1 MTGVDANEIRSVARV
16 RQMHFDLVEKL
27 PPLKE
32 ALENGESLSYT
43 QWEAWLA
50 LYHGKALLVV
60 RPMETAPRGP
70 SYAPT
75 AESRHAQAEHLRRL
89 AKYESYP
96 AITFANND
104 DLAKQLAYSAVLDL
118 LAKARTSITD
128 KPKNLPYASL
138 GSLFKGREEFLARL
152 RASLEKPGGGKAAI
166 VSGAL
171 YGMGGVGKTRA
182 AVESALARVLRLAEA
197 SAAEQEAQYE
207 AAIGWLNRNPGW
219 CLILDNIDSRAALA
233 EANKLLGRLSGGHVV
248 MTSRL
253 SGFGGEI
260 EPLQLDVLTE
270 AAAAEFLLER
280 TAN

>member
-1 MTGVDANEIRSVARV
+1 MTGADANEIRSVARV
-16 RQMHFDLVEKL
+16 REIHPDLVEKL

-32 ALENGESLSYT
+32 AFENRESLSYT

-50 LYHGKALLVV
+50 LYHKKALLVV

-182 AVESALARVLRLAEA
+182 AVEYALAHEDDYNALLFATGDTPDSLRANIAALTRVLRLAEA

-207 AAIGWLNRNPGW
+207 AAIGWLNRNPG
-219 CLILDNIDSRAALA
+219 CA
-233 EANKLLGRLSGGHVV
+233 
-248 MTSRL
+248 
-253 SGFGGEI
+253 
-260 EPLQLDVLTE
+260 
-270 AAAAEFLLER
+270 
-280 TAN
+280 